1 MSKKLLEESTIRQFM
16 KLAELSPLS
25 ENFLEEKRRKK
36 KGKRGMREENLEEM
50 DDYATEEGHMGM
62 DPMME
67 EGEDSLEEAGHKDKE
82 KKKIEEEVLEEDNL
96 DEEKLEEELDALF
109 EEEALEEMG
118 GYGVEEGEH
127 EGAEM
132 EAEAGDME
140 AEINISPDQA
150 RAIIA
155 VADMLKDIMP
165 DLDAPEM
172 EDEMDME
179 EPEELAAD
187 DEDAA
192 AGDMADADADLAD
205 AGEEAAD
212 EGEALEEN
220 ETLEEND
227 ELAEA
232 IMKKVKARLKE
243 MKSK

>member
-36 KGKRGMREENLEEM
+36 KGMREENLEEENL
-50 DDYATEEGHMGM
+50 D
-62 DPMME
+62 
-67 EGEDSLEEAGHKDKE
+67 
-82 KKKIEEEVLEEDNL
+82 EEVVNEENLDEMKGDQLEEDDAGVVASPSTDPGKNL
-96 DEEKLEEELDALF
+96 EEEKLEEELDAL
-109 EEEALEEMG
+109 LEDELNEMG
-118 GYGVEEGEH
+118 DMYEEDEDM
-127 EGAEM
+127 EM

-140 AEINISPDQA
+140 AEINITPDQA

-172 EDEMDME
+172 EDEEEMDMDMDK
-179 EPEELAAD
+179 AD
-187 DEDAA
+187 D
-192 AGDMADADADLAD
+192 DMADAEKDMGDADEDEDKAD
-205 AGEEAAD
+205 KEED
-212 EGEALEEN
+212 DALEMAEN
-220 ETLEEND
+220 NTLEEND

>member
-16 KLAELSPLS
+16 KLAELEPLS

-36 KGKRGMREENLEEM
+36 KRGMREENLEEKM
-50 DDYATEEGHMGM
+50 DDDATEEGHMGM
-62 DPMME
+62 DPVME
-67 EGEDSLEEAGHKDKE
+67 EGDEPVEEATHKPKE
-82 KKKIEEEVLEEDNL
+82 KKMMEEEVLEEDNL

-109 EEEALEEMG
+109 EEETLEEMG
-118 GYGVEEGEH
+118 AYGVEEDAH
-127 EGAEM
+127 EDAEM

-140 AEINISPDQA
+140 AEINITPDQA

-172 EDEMDME
+172 EDEEEMDMDMDM
-179 EPEELAAD
+179 AAD
-187 DEDAA
+187 DEEAA
-192 AGDMADADADLAD
+192 ADDEEAAADE
-205 AGEEAAD
+205 EEAAD
-212 EGEALEEN
+212 EDEAMEESN
-220 ETLEEND
+220 TLEEND

-232 IMKKVKARLKE
+232 IMKRVKARLKE